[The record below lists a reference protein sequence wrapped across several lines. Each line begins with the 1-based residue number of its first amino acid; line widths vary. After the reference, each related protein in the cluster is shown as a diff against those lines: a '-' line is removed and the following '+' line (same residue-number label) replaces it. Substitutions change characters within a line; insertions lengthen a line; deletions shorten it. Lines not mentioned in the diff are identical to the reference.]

1 MSRRSLIIR
10 ILAPLAVVLA
20 AGTAFLVLGQKTIT
34 RGPGSSAA
42 TTPPEYITFQYSIFA
57 PISHR
62 DDDKVLRSYPVVE
75 IKEGRNGLPKDVGV
89 RVTSLLN
96 NQVRST
102 VSDFEKTGR
111 KSGWDSV
118 FETGGKWR
126 IAIRPDVG
134 IRTDWILTVA
144 FTADETYGGVN
155 TELPSA
161 TTIDMHTG
169 NVITLDD
176 LFKGGNS
183 SILQRRVRTGLIA
196 EVAQR
201 QQTSSLPRELLTPPA
216 QLVSPGQVEAV
227 LAEGRW
233 YPDDDGLHVLAQ
245 SGLFST
251 VAAGVIT
258 VVIPWN
264 NLSDLTT
271 PFTGSVWKTQ

>member
-1 MSRRSLIIR
+1 MVTR
-10 ILAPLAVVLA
+10 ILVPVVAAVLAVGA
-20 AGTAFLVLGQKTIT
+20 AFLALGQKTIAH
-34 RGPGSSAA
+34 GPGSSTA
-42 TTPPEYITFQYSIFA
+42 TTPPEYITFQYSVFA
-57 PISHR
+57 PIGHR
-62 DDDKVLRSYPVVE
+62 DDNNVMRSYPVVE
-75 IKEGRNGLPKDVGV
+75 IKEGRNGLPKGVGA
-89 RVTSLLN
+89 RVTNLLN
-96 NQVRST
+96 NQVGSA

-111 KSGWDSV
+111 RSGWDSV

-161 TTIDMHTG
+161 TTVDMHTG
-169 NVITLDD
+169 NVITLDE

-196 EVAQR
+196 DVSQR

-233 YPDDDGLHVLAQ
+233 YPDDDGLHVLVQ
-245 SGLFST
+245 NGLFST

-258 VVIPWN
+258 VVIPWG

-271 PFTGSVWKTQ
+271 PFTRSAWKTQ